1 MNIKLS
7 VTNMLVFTIFMIL
20 VLYIVL
26 FLFNLSFYE
35 ATTMQFEDLKRI
47 VVEIRNDN
55 KELCRR

>member
-35 ATTMQFEDLKRI
+35 ATTGQFEDLKRI